1 MQNIMAKLLNA
12 IPTKNEK
19 LVKWVNEWV
28 EICKPDAV
36 YWCDGSKE
44 EYDRLCNELVDSG
57 LAIRLNP
64 KKRPNSLLFRS
75 DPSDVAR
82 VEARTYIASETKD
95 AAGPTNNWIDPKE
108 LKKTMLG
115 LYDGCMKGRTMYVI
129 PFSMGPVGSN
139 IAKIGVELT
148 DSAYVVINM
157 HVMIPRRHEG
167 SRGPRRQGRI
177 RPVRPLGRQAARGRR
192 VGQRHL
198 AVRSDGQE
206 VHRPFPGNP

>member
-1 MQNIMAKLLNA
+1 MSKQLNA
-12 IPTKNEK
+12 TPTKNEK

-28 EICKPDAV
+28 AICKPDAV

-44 EYDRLCNELVDSG
+44 EYDRLCNELVESG

-64 KKRPNSLLFRS
+64 AKRPNSLLFRS

-82 VEARTYIASETKD
+82 VEARTFIASEKKED
-95 AAGPTNNWIDPKE
+95 AGPTNNWIDPKE

-139 IAKIGVELT
+139 IAKIGVEIT

-157 HVMIPRRHEG
+157 EVMTRVG
-167 SRGPRRQGRI
+167 TRRQRRI
-177 RPVRPLGRQAARGRR
+177 RPVRAFGRQTAGSRR
-192 VGQRHL
+192 IRQRHL
-198 AVRSDGQE
+198 AVRADGQE
-206 VHRPFPGNP
+206 VYRPLPGNP